1 MHHNL
6 CVQLRVLLSLYAQ
19 CSGLNY
25 SAGKGSPKAGF
36 ASNSG
41 TIWELGTAYD
51 DDPLSAY

>member
-6 CVQLRVLLSLYAQ
+6 YVQLRVLLSLYAQ